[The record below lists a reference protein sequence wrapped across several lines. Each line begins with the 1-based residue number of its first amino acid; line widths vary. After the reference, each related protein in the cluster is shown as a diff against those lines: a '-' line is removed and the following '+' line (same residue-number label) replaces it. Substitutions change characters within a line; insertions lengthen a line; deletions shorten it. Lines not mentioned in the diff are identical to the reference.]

1 MAKKGKDSRQKKGK
15 ETEQKEPSCDLEKGV
30 QPAAGFHGFAS
41 IAAAIRTSRYL
52 QLLLAITIIGAFLR
66 LFQLGAASLWLDEA
80 STLTFARETVTQIWG
95 SLSTGTEFNPPLF
108 YWMEHGML
116 AFGDSEAVLRLIPA
130 ILGILTIPVFYLV
143 GEEILDRNT
152 GIIAAALLAFSPF
165 QLYYSQEA
173 RAYGPMLFFYSIAFY
188 FFLRLLK
195 SWGRKDALLFGIF
208 SALAF
213 WTHFYAFVPV
223 LALFLFAIALKA
235 KGVLKD
241 LRSGI
246 PLAVSIVTFVVL
258 SLPLIVFA
266 VQLFLIRTG
275 GAPAFG
281 IQGLDTVTMTIV
293 QISGLYTQGFSQVLA
308 WVFVILFIVGVAALF
323 PRDRQKSLLLAFAFV
338 FPLVLSVILSYR
350 MPMVPRYLIYLLA
363 AFFPG
368 IALTIRPACSL
379 VKSRYL
385 VYGVLILFLVLN
397 LPILYPYY
405 TTQQKDDW
413 RGLSTELLSTAQA
426 RDLVIALP
434 GYDRQPLNYY
444 YNNATAGTLESGFSR
459 VEDIEAAIAANPG
472 HSVWF
477 VVTGDIMSVD
487 PQALVV
493 NWLAQHSKPVW
504 RSANGGILLLKY
516 SG

>member
-15 ETEQKEPSCDLEKGV
+15 ETEQKEPSCDLGERV
-30 QPAAGFHGFAS
+30 QPAAGSHGFAS
-41 IAAAIRTSRYL
+41 IAAAIRTNRYL
-52 QLLLAITIIGAFLR
+52 QLLLAITIFGAFLR
-66 LFQLGAASLWLDEA
+66 LFQLGAASVWLDEA

-116 AFGDSEAVLRLIPA
+116 AFGDSEAILRLIPA
-130 ILGILTIPVFYLV
+130 ILGILTIPVFYLI

-152 GIIAAALLAFSPF
+152 GIVAAALLAFSPF
-165 QLYYSQEA
+165 HLFYSQEA

-195 SWGRKDALLFGIF
+195 SWGRRDALLFGIF

-223 LALFLFAIALKA
+223 LALFLFVIGVKA
-235 KGVLKD
+235 KSILAD
-241 LRSGI
+241 LRAAI
-246 PLAVSIVTFVVL
+246 PLGISIVTFAIL
-258 SLPLIVFA
+258 SFPLIIFA
-266 VQLFLIRTG
+266 VQLFLVRTG
-275 GAPAFG
+275 SAPAFG
-281 IQGLDTVTMTIV
+281 IQGLATIT
-293 QISGLYTQGFSQVLA
+293 QTIDQLSGTEAILTWAFTL
-308 WVFVILFIVGVAALF
+308 LFIAGVAALF
-323 PRDRQKSLLLAFAFV
+323 PRDRQKSILLAFAFV

-385 VYGVLILFLVLN
+385 VYVALVLVIAIN
-397 LPILYPYY
+397 IPHLYLYY
-405 TTQQKDDW
+405 TAPIKDDW
-413 RGLSTELLSTAQA
+413 RGASRELSSLAA
-426 RDLVIALP
+426 PGDLVITLP
-434 GYDRQPLNYY
+434 GYIHQPLNYY
-444 YNNATAGTLESGFSR
+444 YNNETAGTLESGFSR
-459 VEDIEAAIAANPG
+459 VGDLEAAIAANPG
-472 HSVWF
+472 HSAWF

-487 PQALVV
+487 PQGLVV
-493 NWLAQHSKPVW
+493 TWLSQHSQLAWEDV
-504 RSANGGILLLKY
+504 NGGVLILKY

>member
-1 MAKKGKDSRQKKGK
+1 MAKKGKDTRQKRGK
-15 ETEQKEPSCDLEKGV
+15 ETEQKEPSCDLEEQV
-30 QPAAGFHGFAS
+30 RPAAGFHGFAS
-41 IAAAIRTSRYL
+41 FAAAIRTSRYL
-52 QLLLAITIIGAFLR
+52 QLLLAITIMGAFLR

-80 STLTFARETVTQIWG
+80 STLTFARQTVTQIWG
-95 SLSTGTEFNPPLF
+95 SLSSGTEFNPPLF

-116 AFGDSEAVLRLIPA
+116 AFGDSETVLRLIPA

-152 GIIAAALLAFSPF
+152 GILAAALLAFSPF

-195 SWGRKDALLFGIF
+195 SWGRRDALLFGIF

-213 WTHFYAFVPV
+213 WTHFYAFVPI
-223 LALFLFAIALKA
+223 LALFLFVIGVKVKPILANIRAAVPIGIA
-235 KGVLKD
+235 
-241 LRSGI
+241 
-246 PLAVSIVTFVVL
+246 IVTFTVL

-266 VQLFLIRTG
+266 IQLFLIRTG

-281 IQGLDTVTMTIV
+281 IQGFDTVTMTIV
-293 QISGLYTQGFSQVLA
+293 QISGLYTQGVSPVLA
-308 WVFVILFIVGVAALF
+308 WVFVILFIAGVAALF

-338 FPLVLSVILSYR
+338 FPLILSVILSYR

-368 IALTIRPACSL
+368 IALIIRPACSL
-379 VKSRYL
+379 VKSKNL
-385 VYGVLILFLVLN
+385 VYGALILALLIN

-405 TTQQKDDW
+405 TTPQKDDW
-413 RGLSTELLSTAQA
+413 RGLSKELLSTAQA
-426 RDLVIALP
+426 GDLVVALP
-434 GYDRQPLNYY
+434 GYIHQPLNYY
-444 YNNATAGTLESGFSR
+444 YNNETAGTLESGFSR
-459 VEDIEAAIAANPG
+459 VEDIEGAITANPG

-504 RSANGGILLLKY
+504 RSGNGGILLLKY